1 MLKLTTFDLVPARI
15 NARLRARITPVEV
28 FALLLAFGMAL
39 GFASLDATHEIGAFP
54 DYQTFLKTADG
65 VFASPSGGYFYAHS
79 FRPVFSLLDLLPF
92 YVGSVV
98 WSGLNILGIWFA
110 ARVFNGNRV
119 LALLNYQM
127 LYVLYYG
134 NIVGVI
140 VGSLALMWWALHSSS
155 RIKWELAGLFW
166 AIAATKFQ
174 LGIPIGL
181 ALFLLVDATAFQ
193 RLRVVIV
200 PLVVMLL
207 SLIVYP
213 DWVRAL
219 FQTMQT
225 LPPNTQ
231 GNLSLW
237 QYFGAITLLLWLP
250 TLLPGLTQGRRLV
263 LVACATALA
272 LPYFQQTDLLILFV
286 LPVGAIPA
294 LLGNLGFPLFA
305 LAQWAGLKWLVLIPL
320 GLYLTA
326 LRLDLSRFARPRS
339 HPVTS
344 P

>member
-1 MLKLTTFDLVPARI
+1 MLKLPTFNLAPDKI
-15 NARLRARITPVEV
+15 NVRLRARITPFEL
-28 FALLLAFGMAL
+28 FALLLTFGVAL
-39 GFASLDATHEIGAFP
+39 VFTYFDSQSQLKAFP
-54 DYQTFLKTADG
+54 DFLTFLRTSNAVSVADLD
-65 VFASPSGGYFYAHS
+65 GYFYAHW
-79 FRPVFSLLDLLPF
+79 FRPVFALLNLLPF
-92 YVGSVV
+92 HTAVV
-98 WSGLNILGIWFA
+98 IWSALNIIGIWFA

-140 VGSLALMWWALHSSS
+140 VGALALMWWALHSSS
-155 RIKWELAGLFW
+155 RFKWELAGLCW

-181 ALFLLVDATAFQ
+181 ALFLLVDATPFQ
-193 RLRVVIV
+193 RLRVVLI

-213 DWVRAL
+213 DWVSL
-219 FQTMQT
+219 LYQTIQT

-237 QYFGAITLLLWLP
+237 QYFGAVTLLLWLP
-250 TLLPGLTQGRRLV
+250 VLLPGLSQGRRLV

-294 LLGNLGFPLFA
+294 LAGNLGFPLFA
-305 LAQWAGLKWLVLIPL
+305 LSQWAGLKWLVLIPL
-320 GLYLTA
+320 GLYLMA

-339 HPVTS
+339 RPLTS